1 MSSKTLKREFVVMS
15 ILKRLTLVLVFALLV
30 TFFGSP
36 LFAAESWRNV
46 LRLQADVR
54 GGAERLN
61 PFSLAVDP
69 VRHRYYVV
77 DAKAGKIIS
86 FDDTGKELARF
97 AAAGQLQHPV
107 ALVRDTKGKLWVS
120 DRGAN
125 QIFHIDLQTR
135 KIDRFLVKHRE
146 LKLVVPGHLA
156 LDQDDNLYMTDVAS
170 GRILKYDTDFTLLAE
185 FMPPSGGRGFFDLK
199 IKGDKLFALDAI
211 ARTVSAFNL
220 KGEILRTVKLP
231 EHLILPVALEVDAVE
246 NIYILDRHGREVVV
260 CDKQGRQRYSF
271 FSAGLQPGH
280 LSHGSALLFDWRG
293 NLCVADERNGRVEI
307 VGR

>member
-1 MSSKTLKREFVVMS
+1 MFL
-15 ILKRLTLVLVFALLV
+15 LKRLTLVLGLIFLTSSVAA
-30 TFFGSP
+30 P
-36 LFAAESWRNV
+36 LSASEAWHNV
-46 LRLQADVR
+46 LRLEADVR

-61 PFSLAVDP
+61 PFGLAIDP
-69 VRHRYYVV
+69 VRQRYYVI

-86 FDDTGKELARF
+86 FDSAGKELARF
-97 AAAGQLQHPV
+97 GAAGQLQHPV
-107 ALVRDTKGKLWVS
+107 ALVRDKQGNLWVS

-125 QIFHIDLQTR
+125 QILHINLQTQ
-135 KIDRFLVKHRE
+135 KIDHFLVQHRK

-156 LDQDDNLYMTDVAS
+156 LDKDDNLYVTDIAS
-170 GRILKYDTDFTLLAE
+170 GRILKYDADFTLLAE
-185 FMPPSGGRGFFDLK
+185 FLPPPGGRGFFDLK

-211 ARTVSAFNL
+211 ARMVSSFAL
-220 KGEILRTVKLP
+220 DGALLGTVKLP
-231 EHLILPVALEVDAVE
+231 EHLILPVALEIDAVE
-246 NIYILDRHGREVVV
+246 NLYILDRHGREVVV
-260 CDKQGRQRYSF
+260 CDRQGRQRYSF